1 MDNAPIPAAQFLPH
15 KPPMAMIDSIL
26 EFQPNSRAA
35 AHIRPDNRFLNPD
48 GVLDRTVVT
57 ELVGQASAAINTC
70 RNNGVVTQGFLALAR
85 DIQFFH
91 DIHVNDDII
100 IDLKEE
106 SPVENWRVVTFDI
119 HTTNNTLCT
128 KGEISICLL

>member
-1 MDNAPIPAAQFLPH
+1 MQEQPVPAAHFLPQ

-35 AHIRPDNRFLNPD
+35 AHIRPDNRFLNPE
-48 GVLDRTVVT
+48 GVLDRTVVP

-70 RNNGVVTQGFLALAR
+70 RNKGAVVQGFLALAR
-85 DIQFFH
+85 DIHFFH

-100 IDLKEE
+100 IDLKDE

-119 HTTNNTLCT
+119 HTSTNTLCAQ
-128 KGEISICLL
+128 GEINICLL

>member
-1 MDNAPIPAAQFLPH
+1 MDNVPIPAAQFLPH

-26 EFQPNSRAA
+26 EIKPNGRAM
-35 AHIRPDNRFLNPD
+35 AHIRPENRFLNVN
-48 GVLDRTVVT
+48 GILDRTVIP
-57 ELVGQASAAINTC
+57 ELVGQANAAINTC
-70 RNNGVVTQGFLALAR
+70 RNKGVVAQGFLALAR

-100 IDLKEE
+100 INLKEE
-106 SPVENWRVVTFDI
+106 FPVENWVVITFDI
-119 HTTNNTLCT
+119 HTANNTLCA

>member
-1 MDNAPIPAAQFLPH
+1 MNSVPIPAAQFLPH

-48 GVLDRTVVT
+48 GVLDRTVVP

-70 RNNGVVTQGFLALAR
+70 RNNGVVAQGFLALAQ

-91 DIHVNDDII
+91 DIRVNDNIVI
-100 IDLKEE
+100 TLKEE
-106 SPVENWRVVTFDI
+106 SPVENWIVITFDI
-119 HTTNNTLCT
+119 HTANDTLCAQ
-128 KGEISICLL
+128 GEISVCLL